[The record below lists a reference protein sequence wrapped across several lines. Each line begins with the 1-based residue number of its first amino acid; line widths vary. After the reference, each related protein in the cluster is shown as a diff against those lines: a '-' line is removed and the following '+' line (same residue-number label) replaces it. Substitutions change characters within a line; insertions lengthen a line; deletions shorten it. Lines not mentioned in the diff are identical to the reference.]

1 MDPSFGPTINSK
13 LAPILERL
21 KTRKANKNQRSANRN
36 TVKKVRNLLSKIKD
50 TSPVFLRR
58 KEWISKL
65 EREMEERH
73 EKNVMNN
80 LEAAFHAAEA
90 KPSAAKASNAKP
102 NEAKPNEAKP
112 NEAKPN
118 EAKVK
123 VKPRL
128 KAPAEPKEAPAK
140 PKEAPAEPK
149 EAPAKPKEAPANGKF
164 PRLFTKSKAEKTQF
178 WEVEVLRQGQAAL
191 IRVSYGYQG
200 GSTVANE
207 KEITKG
213 KNIGRKNETT
223 PYEQALLDAKSAW
236 DKKVTDGYA
245 ESVEKAQVPS
255 MVSNSAIAAHETI
268 SPMLAQDYHKQGKK
282 IVFPCYVQ
290 AKLDGVRSIFHK
302 GVLTSRN
309 GKGFSGLE
317 HILAELAPAT
327 KEGLILDGEVYSTT
341 LSFQQFVGLVK
352 KKKFTAEDKEQLK
365 NVNLWVYD
373 CVNNKPFEQ
382 RLETLKEFFGK
393 HKFTHVHLLPTE
405 ECAAREDLKGFH
417 DKYVKEGNE
426 GLIVRNKQ
434 GMYQLGARSYDLQK
448 YKEFEDAEYEVAGF
462 TEGQGLEEGLVI
474 WICKTAKGQTFNVR
488 PRGTHEDRAALFK
501 VAKNYVGK
509 QLTVRYQELTED
521 GIPRFPVGISFRDYE

>member
-1 MDPSFGPTINSK
+1 MDNRPSFGPTINSK
-13 LAPILERL
+13 LEPILERL
-21 KTRKANKNQRSANRN
+21 KTRKANKNQRSTNRN
-36 TVKKVRNLLSKIKD
+36 TVKKVRNLLTKIKD
-50 TSPVFLRR
+50 KSPAFLQR

-65 EREMEERH
+65 EREMEERN
-73 EKNVMNN
+73 EKNLMNN
-80 LEAAFHAAEA
+80 LEAAFHASEA
-90 KPSAAKASNAKP
+90 KPSEAKAASAAKAS
-102 NEAKPNEAKP
+102 EAKPSEEKAASADKP
-112 NEAKPN
+112 TEVK
-118 EAKVK
+118 K
-123 VKPRL
+123 VKPRIKTAEVKPEL
-128 KAPAEPKEAPAK
+128 KPEVKPEVKPEAPA
-140 PKEAPAEPK
+140 
-149 EAPAKPKEAPANGKF
+149 GKF

-178 WEVEVLRQGQAAL
+178 WQVEVIQQGQVGL
-191 IRVSYGYQG
+191 IRVSYGYEG
-200 GSTVANE
+200 GSTVVNE

-236 DKKVTDGYA
+236 DKKVMDGYA
-245 ESVEKAQVPS
+245 ETVEKAQVPS

-282 IVFPCYVQ
+282 ITFPCYVQ

-309 GKGFSGLE
+309 GKEFSGLE

-352 KKKFTAEDKEQLK
+352 KKKFTEDDKKQLK

-373 CVNNKPFEQ
+373 CVNNKPFED
-382 RLETLKEFFGK
+382 RLATLKEFFGK

-405 ECAAREDLKGFH
+405 ECATREDLKGFH
-417 DKYVKEGNE
+417 DKYVKDGNE

-462 TEGQGLEEGLVI
+462 TDGQGLEEGLVI

>member
-36 TVKKVRNLLSKIKD
+36 TVKKVRNLLTKIKD

-65 EREMEERH
+65 EREMGERN
-73 EKNVMNN
+73 EKNLMNN
-80 LEAAFHAAEA
+80 LEAAFHAAE
-90 KPSAAKASNAKP
+90 KPK
-102 NEAKPNEAKP
+102 
-112 NEAKPN
+112 
-118 EAKVK
+118 K
-123 VKPRL
+123 VKPRV
-128 KAPAEPKEAPAK
+128 KTAEVKEEPAAAPLAPPASAPPAPPASPK
-140 PKEAPAEPK
+140 
-149 EAPAKPKEAPANGKF
+149 GKF

-178 WEVEVLRQGQAAL
+178 WEVEVLPQGQAAL

-200 GSTVANE
+200 GSTVVNE

-236 DKKVTDGYA
+236 DKKVMEGYA
-245 ESVEKAQVPS
+245 ETVEKAQVPS
-255 MVSNSAIAAHETI
+255 MVSNAAIAAHDTI

-309 GKGFSGLE
+309 GKEFSGLE

-373 CVNNKPFEQ
+373 CVNNRPFEE
-382 RLETLKEFFGK
+382 RLSMLKEFFGQ
-393 HKFTHVHLLPTE
+393 HRFAHVHLLPTE
-405 ECAAREDLKGFH
+405 ECKTREDLKGFH
-417 DKYVKEGNE
+417 DKYVADGNE

-434 GMYQLGARSYDLQK
+434 GLYQLGARSYDLQK

-509 QLTVRYQELTED
+509 QLTVRFQELTED

>member
-1 MDPSFGPTINSK
+1 MDPSFGPTIDGK

-21 KTRKANKNQRSANRN
+21 KTRKVNKNQRSANRN
-36 TVKKVRNLLSKIKD
+36 TVRKVRNLLTKIKD
-50 TSPVFLRR
+50 KSPVFLRR

-65 EREMEERH
+65 EREMEERN
-73 EKNVMNN
+73 EKNLMNN
-80 LEAAFHAAEA
+80 LEAAFHGEV
-90 KPSAAKASNAKP
+90 KP
-102 NEAKPNEAKP
+102 NEAKPNEVKKIKP
-112 NEAKPN
+112 RVKAASPAPAPPASPAPAPAPVAEAKQ
-118 EAKVK
+118 K
-123 VKPRL
+123 
-128 KAPAEPKEAPAK
+128 
-140 PKEAPAEPK
+140 
-149 EAPAKPKEAPANGKF
+149 GKF

-178 WEVEVLRQGQAAL
+178 WEIEVIQQGQNGL
-191 IRVSYGYQG
+191 IRVSYGYEG
-200 GSTVANE
+200 GTTTVNE

-236 DKKVTDGYA
+236 DKKVMEGYA
-245 ESVEKAQVPS
+245 ETVEKAQVPS
-255 MVSNSAIAAHETI
+255 MVSNSAIAAHDTI

-309 GKGFSGLE
+309 GKEFSGLD

-352 KKKFTAEDKEQLK
+352 KKKFTEEDKKQLK

-373 CVNNKPFEQ
+373 CVNNKPFEE
-382 RLETLKEFFGK
+382 RLAMLREFFGK
-393 HKFTHVHLLPTE
+393 HRSIAHVHLLTTE
-405 ECAAREDLKGFH
+405 ECKTREDLKGFH
-417 DKYVKEGNE
+417 DKYVKDGNE

-434 GMYQLGARSYDLQK
+434 GLYQLGARSYDLQK

-474 WICKTAKGQTFNVR
+474 WICKTPKGQTFNVR

>member
-13 LAPILERL
+13 LAPILERM

-58 KEWISKL
+58 KEWITKL
-65 EREMEERH
+65 EREMEERNS
-73 EKNVMNN
+73 KNLMNN
-80 LEAAFHAAEA
+80 LEAAFHAA
-90 KPSAAKASNAKP
+90 SAAKAS
-102 NEAKPNEAKP
+102 EAKPTEVK
-112 NEAKPN
+112 
-118 EAKVK
+118 K
-123 VKPRL
+123 VKPRI
-128 KAPAEPKEAPAK
+128 KTVEVKPEVKPEAP
-140 PKEAPAEPK
+140 PAP
-149 EAPAKPKEAPANGKF
+149 GKF
-164 PRLFTKSKAEKTQF
+164 PRLFTKSKAGKTQI
-178 WEVEVLRQGQAAL
+178 WQIEVIQQGQAAL
-191 IRVSYGYQG
+191 IRVSYGYEG
-200 GSTVANE
+200 GTTVVNDT
-207 KEITKG
+207 EITKG

-236 DKKVTDGYA
+236 DKKIMGGYA
-245 ESVEKAQVPS
+245 ETVEKAQVPS

-282 IVFPCYVQ
+282 ITFPCYVQ

-309 GKGFSGLE
+309 GKEFSGLE
-317 HILAELAPAT
+317 HILAELTPAT

-373 CVNNKPFEQ
+373 CVNNKPFEE
-382 RLETLKEFFGK
+382 RLEILKEFFGK
-393 HKFTHVHLLPTE
+393 HKFAHVHLLPTE
-405 ECAAREDLKGFH
+405 ECEKREDLKGFH
-417 DKYVKEGNE
+417 DKYVASGNE

>member
-1 MDPSFGPTINSK
+1 MEKST
-13 LAPILERL
+13 E
-21 KTRKANKNQRSANRN
+21 
-36 TVKKVRNLLSKIKD
+36 VKKL
-50 TSPVFLRR
+50 
-58 KEWISKL
+58 
-65 EREMEERH
+65 
-73 EKNVMNN
+73 
-80 LEAAFHAAEA
+80 
-90 KPSAAKASNAKP
+90 
-102 NEAKPNEAKP
+102 
-112 NEAKPN
+112 
-118 EAKVK
+118 
-123 VKPRL
+123 KPRI
-128 KAPAEPKEAPAK
+128 KATPG
-140 PKEAPAEPK
+140 
-149 EAPAKPKEAPANGKF
+149 NF
-164 PRLFTKSKAEKTQF
+164 PRLFTKSKSDKTQF
-178 WEVEVLRQGQAAL
+178 WEVEVLKQGEIGL
-191 IRVSYGYQG
+191 IRVSYGYEG
-200 GSTVANE
+200 GATVVNE

-223 PYEQALLDAKSAW
+223 PYEQALLDAKSSW
-236 DKKVTDGYA
+236 DKKVMEGYA
-245 ESVEKAQVPS
+245 ETVEKAQVPS

-282 IVFPCYVQ
+282 ITFPCYVQ

-309 GKGFSGLE
+309 GKEFSGLE

-352 KKKFTAEDKEQLK
+352 KKKFTEDDKKQLK

-373 CVNNKPFEQ
+373 CVNNKPFED
-382 RLETLKEFFGK
+382 RLATLKEFFGK
-393 HKFTHVHLLPTE
+393 HKFAHVHLLPTE
-405 ECAAREDLKGFH
+405 ECKTREDLKGFH

-448 YKEFEDAEYEVAGF
+448 YKEFEDAEYEVTGF

-509 QLTVRYQELTED
+509 KLTVRYQELTED